1 MTTRL
6 DDIPLKTIKTPND
19 NYADDSD
26 DPMVKDILNEFQQE
40 LQVNNRHQQPQ
51 QAYAPQQSYQPPQ
64 AQPPHQPQAPQQ
76 ANYKIN
82 YADNNPKKTKQPFSY
97 YNEEFLKKTAIIIL
111 ISFLI
116 FSPLFFPFIIEKL
129 PVFAVPI
136 VETYEFY
143 IKLLLLSIIIYGL
156 FLHDFI

>member
-40 LQVNNRHQQPQ
+40 LQVNNRQQPQ
-51 QAYAPQQSYQPPQ
+51 QAYAPQQPY
-64 AQPPHQPQAPQQ
+64 QPPHQPQPQPQ
-76 ANYKIN
+76 PSQQSNYKIN

-97 YNEEFLKKTAIIIL
+97 YNEEFLKKTTIIIL

-116 FSPLFFPFIIEKL
+116 FSPLFFSFIIEKL

-136 VETYEFY
+136 VETYELY
-143 IKLLLLSIIIYGL
+143 IKLLLLFIIIYGL